1 MAAQPAINLVERA
14 TAVDATP
21 KAPAGRLPFLAFVAD
36 AATETAVLECAA
48 QLAITHFRVVRG
60 GIAKAIQHLE
70 AERSPAVL
78 IIDISDVDLP
88 VSKVNELAEVCEPA
102 VTVIAIGNNNDV
114 GLYRDLMQAGIA
126 EYIVKPVTPQLLSKA
141 LAGKPADGAP
151 AGISQKQGKLIA
163 CIGARGG
170 VGTTTVAVGLAWHLA
185 NKQSRRVTLL
195 DLDLQ
200 HGHCALAL
208 NMRPTPGW
216 REALTN
222 PMRVDAGFLE
232 RIMAINGERLAV
244 LSCEE
249 SLRDD
254 LQFTAHAVETAVSV
268 LRAQVHYVVLD
279 VPRIATA
286 PFRWALENADFRVI
300 VADQTLHSARDA
312 ARLRAA
318 LDEDGAQHRNLLVVN
333 RGGEA
338 GRHAVSVKEMQNIL
352 EVRPSVVI
360 PYEPIAFT
368 KAVNA
373 GQPPAAERGRFSD
386 AIAVLAGEMSGR
398 APKARG
404 GLSDAVASLAAKRF
418 ASWRL
423 GR

>member
-14 TAVDATP
+14 TAVDSTP

-36 AATETAVLECAA
+36 AATETAVNDCAA

-78 IIDISDVDLP
+78 IVDVSDVDLP
-88 VSKVNELAEVCEPA
+88 VSKVHELAEVCEPA
-102 VTVIAIGNNNDV
+102 VTVIAIGNNNDI
-114 GLYRDLMQAGIA
+114 GLYRDLIQAGIT
-126 EYIVKPVTPQLLSKA
+126 EYIVKPVTPQLLARA
-141 LAGKPADGAP
+141 LAEKSADNAAGA
-151 AGISQKQGKLIA
+151 INQKLGKLVA

-185 NKQSRRVTLL
+185 NQQSRRVALL

-222 PMRVDAGFLE
+222 PMRVDAVFLD
-232 RIMAINGERLAV
+232 RIMGVNGDRLAV

-254 LQFTAHAVETAVSV
+254 LQFTAEAVQTAVTV
-268 LRAQVHYVVLD
+268 LRAQVHYVVVD

-286 PFRWALENADFRVI
+286 PYRWALEMADFRVI

-312 ARLRAA
+312 ARLHAA
-318 LDEDGAQHRNLLVVN
+318 LDEDGARRRNLLVVN
-333 RGGEA
+333 RGGES
-338 GRHAVSVKEMQNIL
+338 GRHAVSVQEMHKIL
-352 EVRPSVVI
+352 EIRPSVVI
-360 PYEPIAFT
+360 PYEPVAFT

-373 GQPPAAERGRFSD
+373 GQPPAARRGRFSD
-386 AIAVLAGEMSGR
+386 AVGVIAGEMSGR
-398 APKARG
+398 A
-404 GLSDAVASLAAKRF
+404 AKRRQW
-418 ASWRL
+418 WRA
-423 GR
+423 G

>member
-14 TAVDATP
+14 TAVDNAP

-36 AATETAVLECAA
+36 AATETAVNECAS
-48 QLAITHFRVVRG
+48 QLAITHYRVMRG
-60 GIAKAIQHLE
+60 GITKAIQHLE
-70 AERSPAVL
+70 AERSPGVL
-78 IIDISDVDLP
+78 IVDVSDVDLP
-88 VSKVNELAEVCEPA
+88 VSKVHELAEVCEPT
-102 VTVIAIGNNNDV
+102 VTVIAIGNNNDI
-114 GLYRDLMQAGIA
+114 GLYRDLIQAGIT
-126 EYIVKPVTPQLLSKA
+126 EYIVKPLTPQLLAKA
-141 LAGKPADGAP
+141 LTGKSADGAP
-151 AGISQKQGKLIA
+151 AAISQKLGKLVA

-185 NKQSRRVTLL
+185 NQQSRRVALL

-222 PMRVDAGFLE
+222 PTRVDAVFLE
-232 RIMAINGERLAV
+232 RIMTVNGARLAV

-254 LQFTAHAVETAVSV
+254 VQFTADAVQTAVSV

-286 PFRWALENADFRVI
+286 PYRWALEMADYRVI

-312 ARLRAA
+312 ARLHAA
-318 LDEDGAQHRNLLVVN
+318 LDEDGARRRNLLVVN

-338 GRHAVSVKEMQNIL
+338 GRHAVSVQEMQKIL
-352 EVRPSVVI
+352 EIRPSVVI
-360 PYEPIAFT
+360 PYEPVAFI

-373 GQPPAAERGRFSD
+373 GQPPVARRGRFSD
-386 AIAVLAGEMSGR
+386 AVAVLAGEMSGR
-398 APKARG
+398 A
-404 GLSDAVASLAAKRF
+404 AKRRRW
-418 ASWRL
+418 WRA
-423 GR
+423 G